1 MPLIVQKFGGTSVG
15 SIDRILMVTERI
27 VEAKNKGNDVVVV
40 VSAMGQSTNSLV
52 DMAERL
58 SQDPA
63 GREMDMLLS
72 SGEQVSISLLAMALI
87 SKGYPAVSLTGWQ
100 AGIMTDSVHNRARIL
115 DIHSN
120 KIENFVRKG
129 TIVIVAGFQGIT
141 EDGEVTT
148 LGRGG
153 SDTTAVAL
161 AASIKADL
169 CEIYTDVSGVFSA
182 NPRIVPTAKKLVR
195 ISLDEMMELAT
206 LGASVLHPRA
216 VECAKKYNVR
226 LMVRSSFTDEE
237 GTLIEGDVDMEE
249 KLVCGVTHK
258 DHIAKITIKKFDA
271 LSSLFTILVK
281 SHIDVDIITQ
291 CSDELSLT
299 NLSFTVS
306 IEDLGRTLD
315 LLESNKTTL
324 AFEELNTEVGLA
336 KVSIVG
342 SGMVS
347 NPEATARMFTALAS
361 EHIPIKMVSH
371 SEMKVSCIIPEDM
384 SERAVRTL
392 HSVFGFDVLPKEA
405 VLH

>member
-1 MPLIVQKFGGTSVG
+1 MQKFGGTSVG

-52 DMAERL
+52 DMAKRL
-58 SQDPA
+58 SQNPA

-100 AGIMTDSVHNRARIL
+100 AGIMTDTVHNRARIVH
-115 DIHSN
+115 IHSN
-120 KIENFVRKG
+120 KIVNLVQKG
-129 TIVIVAGFQGIT
+129 NIVIVAGFQGIT

-161 AASIKADL
+161 AGSIKADL

-182 NPRIVPTAKKLVR
+182 DPRIVPTAKKLFR
-195 ISLDEMMELAT
+195 ISLAEMMELAT
-206 LGASVLHPRA
+206 LGAGVLHPRA

-237 GTLIEGDVDMEE
+237 GTFIEGDVDMEE

-258 DHIAKITIKKFDA
+258 DNIAKITIKKFDA

-342 SGMVS
+342 SGLVS
-347 NPEATARMFTALAS
+347 NPEATAKIFTALAS
-361 EHIPIKMVSH
+361 EHIPIKMVSN
-371 SEMKVSCIIPEDM
+371 SEMKVSCIIPDGM
-384 SERAVRTL
+384 TERAVRTL